1 MGCVPSYDAPSMT
14 ADSTAS
20 INSALAIKQLL
31 KSMPQFNALELNQA
45 KAMGEQNL
53 GLTSQARAAGLADA
67 SSMAPGVMQ
76 TMRAYNPQQTGLLD
90 ALSHQAQEQLKLNGA
105 LDAGTQRT
113 LQQGLRTAQSARG
126 LGTGPGDAAM
136 EAYYTA
142 QTQEQR
148 RAQNQQFASNT
159 AGQLANT
166 YQNPFS
172 IMMGYSQQVPTNNNM
187 AASMGEASG
196 VMGTMYNAEAAA
208 STARSNNQA
217 AMMSSMMSN
226 TASL

>member
-1 MGCVPSYDAPSMT
+1 M
-14 ADSTAS
+14 
-20 INSALAIKQLL
+20 
-31 KSMPQFNALELNQA
+31 
-45 KAMGEQNL
+45 
-53 GLTSQARAAGLADA
+53 
-67 SSMAPGVMQ
+67 
-76 TMRAYNPQQTGLLD
+76 
-90 ALSHQAQEQLKLNGA
+90 
-105 LDAGTQRT
+105 
-113 LQQGLRTAQSARG
+113 
-126 LGTGPGDAAM
+126 
-136 EAYYTA
+136 
-142 QTQEQR
+142 
-148 RAQNQQFASNT
+148 
-159 AGQLANT
+159 ANT